1 MKCIL
6 NVKTTSNLT
15 KCISSHNI
23 CSGIKSEQVKKKK
36 PFDIQYQKLLNS
48 SVPFHRVTLDHS
60 ISCVLFIDK
69 PNESCKNSKK
79 IERNAISTTKKAW
92 KRNGNTITPVK
103 TNAPISQTSSEGLK
117 LTIQTYSRI
126 GQLQE
131 EISKASLAV
140 SADLRNDFKSII
152 SETDQRKIHPS
163 WA

>member
-1 MKCIL
+1 MKYIL

>member
-1 MKCIL
+1 MKYIL

-103 TNAPISQTSSEGLK
+103 TNAPISQSSSEGLK

>member
-1 MKCIL
+1 MKYIL

-23 CSGIKSEQVKKKK
+23 YSGIKSEQVKKKK

-79 IERNAISTTKKAW
+79 NERNAISTTKKAW

>member
-1 MKCIL
+1 MKYIL

-131 EISKASLAV
+131 EISKASLVV

>member
-1 MKCIL
+1 MKYIL

-23 CSGIKSEQVKKKK
+23 YSGIKSEQVKKKK

>member
-1 MKCIL
+1 MKYIL

-152 SETDQRKIHPS
+152 SETEQRKIHPS

>member
-1 MKCIL
+1 MKYIL

-23 CSGIKSEQVKKKK
+23 YSGIKSEQVKKKK
-36 PFDIQYQKLLNS
+36 TFDIQYQKLLNS

>member
-1 MKCIL
+1 MKYIL

-36 PFDIQYQKLLNS
+36 PFDIRYQKLLNS

>member
-1 MKCIL
+1 MKYIL

-79 IERNAISTTKKAW
+79 FERNAISTTKK
-92 KRNGNTITPVK
+92 
-103 TNAPISQTSSEGLK
+103 LK
-117 LTIQTYSRI
+117 KET
-126 GQLQE
+126 
-131 EISKASLAV
+131 EIVLH
-140 SADLRNDFKSII
+140 
-152 SETDQRKIHPS
+152 Q
-163 WA
+163 

>member
-1 MKCIL
+1 MKYIL

-79 IERNAISTTKKAW
+79 IERNAMSTTKKAW